1 MKTVKIETKEDG
13 IINVG
18 RFIFNFEENQIKR
31 SVPYIYQFEILKL
44 VNKLTENSTE
54 KLQIS

>member
-1 MKTVKIETKEDG
+1 MKTVKIETKEDD